1 MVVEKDELT
10 GLDKTNDPVTEPE
23 VKETPEQELER
34 LKTENK
40 NLKDGSSRLGRE
52 FKSFKE
58 EQSGKY
64 DEILEKMAQITT
76 SPQKEPDTIGGYE
89 DEEDKRARTIAR
101 EEAKKER
108 LEAESE
114 FTTAK
119 EKYVKDYTKTIQ
131 ALGRDED
138 VEVYEAITEEMKGL
152 PGYSNDGVVDAERN
166 YEKAE
171 RNYYKKLTGKTKTA
185 SAFKGGDPK
194 GTKVGGSSTVETKD
208 TTDEDVASAMKNT
221 HVQQYLSRRKSG
233 KTEAEIKEFVS
244 KAIKHKTPTSG
255 TMRI

>member
-1 MVVEKDELT
+1 MAVEKDELT

-40 NLKDGSSRLGRE
+40 NLKDGSSRLGRD
-52 FKSFKE
+52 FKAYKE
-58 EQSGKY
+58 DQSGKY
-64 DEILEKMAQITT
+64 DEILEKMEKITT
-76 SPQKEPDTIGGYE
+76 SPQKEPDTIGEYE
-89 DEEDKRARTIAR
+89 DEEEKRYRRIAR
-101 EEAKKER
+101 EEAKKDREDTDSQV
-108 LEAESE
+108 A
-114 FTTAK
+114 TAR
-119 EKYVKDYTKTIQ
+119 EKYVKDYTKAIQ
-131 ALGRDED
+131 TLGRDED
-138 VEVYEAITEEMKGL
+138 AEVYEAITEEMKGL

-171 RNYYKKLTGKTKTA
+171 RNYYKKLTKGEKTT

-208 TTDEDVASAMKNT
+208 TTDEDVAGAMKDP
-221 HVQQYLSRRKSG
+221 HVQAYLSRRKSG
-233 KTEAEIKEFVS
+233 KTETEVKEFVS
-244 KAIKHKTPTSG
+244 KAMKHKTPTSG